1 MMNHGKHGARHVGVE
16 AAVREDAQGR
26 QVQYVAERTEV
37 FHKSLRLAGWRWYD
51 DGDMSRPM
59 KDAVASASVLYAA
72 D

>member
-1 MMNHGKHGARHVGVE
+1 MSKSSCGFRHAGLD

-26 QVQYVAERTEV
+26 RVAYVAERTEV

-59 KDAVASASVLYAA
+59 KDAVASAVTLCSDA
-72 D
+72 